1 MTEEYFNEV
10 YAKTNKLLLA
20 KIITFS
26 DANFQTA
33 QDVLQKV
40 YLKFFESPPK
50 DIDEAKITSW
60 LSVVAKNLTMRHL
73 NYVNAAKRK
82 VEYYPPIV
90 LSDPREKQEK
100 MNIILEYPDQTAL
113 TGFEE
118 MLEREQAAK
127 RTKKLKLIKKVV
139 NQLPNKQKKVITL
152 FYFKNYKIKKIAEV
166 TGNKVNNVC
175 VLLNAARENL
185 KNLLKN
191 VQNLF

>member
-20 KIITFS
+20 KIMTFS
-26 DANFQTA
+26 DSDFQTA

-40 YLKFFESPPK
+40 YLKFFEALPR
-50 DIDEAKITSW
+50 DIDETKVISW
-60 LSVVAKNLTMRHL
+60 LSAVAKNLTMRHL

-82 VEYYPPIV
+82 VEYYPSVASSKPEEGDRKV
-90 LSDPREKQEK
+90 
-100 MNIILEYPDQTAL
+100 NIILEYPDQTAL

-139 NQLPNKQKKVITL
+139 NQLPNKQKKAVAL

-185 KNLLKN
+185 KNLLIN
-191 VQNLF
+191 V